1 MYRKFKNN
9 AVTTL
14 AAPLAELD
22 TTLTV
27 PGTHGD
33 KFPVAVAPDYF
44 TLTLRDGG
52 GNVEVVKVTSRAGGQ
67 DFMTVERGQEGTSPL
82 NWLIGVVVS
91 MRLTAG
97 AIEGMATQADPET
110 LTNKTM
116 GTGCAW
122 AGTAIPVANGGTGA
136 TSASAARANL
146 NAQTADAALDSLS
159 ALATAP
165 NHVVATTGTDT
176 YGALAYG
183 ATGADLLGDT
193 TPAEARATL
202 GLGPLA
208 TEDVTLTAFTQ
219 QLNAAADAAAGRALL
234 AAAAESSWQT
244 VWVPAAAMIPRL
256 SNGASVGSMETA
268 TNKVM
273 VRTLNFAAAVESFA
287 QFSVR
292 MPKGWNESVVKA
304 FFVWSHP
311 AAAAFNVVW
320 ELQGLAR
327 SDGDAI
333 DTAFGSAQLVV
344 DAGGATDTVY
354 QTAATPDIT
363 IGGSPA
369 ENDLVIFQVSRDG
382 TNGSDTLGVAAR
394 LHGVVLMYQTASLND
409 A

>member
-9 AVTTL
+9 SVTTL

-33 KFPVAVAPDYF
+33 KFPAVAAPDYF
-44 TLTLRDGG
+44 TLTLRDGS
-52 GNVEVVKVTSRAGGQ
+52 GNTEVVKVTARVGGQ

-82 NWLIGVVVS
+82 NWLIGAVVS

-97 AIEGMATQADPET
+97 AIAGMATQADPET

-122 AGTAIPVANGGTGA
+122 NGTEISVAKGGTGA
-136 TSASAARANL
+136 TNASDARANL

-165 NHVVATTGTDT
+165 NHVVVTTGTDT

-193 TPAEARATL
+193 TPTEARATL

-208 TEDVTLTAFTQ
+208 IENVTLTAYTR
-219 QLNAAADAAAGRALL
+219 QLNVVADAAAGRALL

-244 VWVPAAAMIPRL
+244 VWIPSGAMTPRMTEGATHYAYQL
-256 SNGASVGSMETA
+256 PNGL
-268 TNKVM
+268 VM
-273 VRTLNFAAAVESFA
+273 KALAFAAAVERFA
-287 QFSVR
+287 QFTVR
-292 MPKGWNESVVKA
+292 MPKGWNEGQVKA
-304 FFVWSHP
+304 RFVWSHSGGSAFNTVWEIQGLATP
-311 AAAAFNVVW
+311 DGANLAAAF
-320 ELQGLAR
+320 G
-327 SDGDAI
+327 
-333 DTAFGSAQLVV
+333 GSQLVGDV
-344 DAGGATDTVY
+344 GGNTDHAY
-354 QTAATPDIT
+354 QSDETPQVT
-363 IGGSPA
+363 IGGTVG
-369 ENDLVIFQVSRDG
+369 ENSLVTFQVSRDG
-382 TNGSDTLGVAAR
+382 TNGWDNLNTDAR